1 MPFDLVS
8 YAMGRRS
15 GGGVPPVLTEETLAI
30 TENGTT
36 VLTPETGVSGFSKV
50 TVAVSVAGRC
60 PHADGSA
67 DFGYAALLAGGF
79 GWSSSVTIE

>member
-15 GGGVPPVLTEETLAI
+15 GVQPVLAEETLTI

-36 VLTPETGVSGFSKV
+36 VLTPESGTSGFSKV
-50 TVAVSVAGRC
+50 TVAVGVAARC
-60 PHADGSA
+60 PHADVTA
-67 DFGYAALLAGGF
+67 AFGYAALLAGGF
-79 GWSSSVTIE
+79 GWTGSVTIE